1 MLSTKQRLLEVALR
15 LFGAQ
20 GYAATSVAQL
30 EQAAGMSP
38 GAGGL
43 YSHFRSKEALLRAA
57 LESVLTPA
65 DELVATLQP
74 GNGGPAPGDSTGSS
88 PVTAQL
94 EAMVRSG
101 LARLDHDRDYNRIL
115 VRDLRAVPELLQMSA
130 DREIRPVHDQL
141 AAFLSRPGFTL
152 PPGVEPQALAAV
164 LIGATTHFW
173 LMTDIFG
180 DHPAGVS
187 EESYISALVHLA
199 TALLAPQQVS
209 TPKETS

>member
-1 MLSTKQRLLEVALR
+1 MVSTKQQLLEAALR
-15 LFGAQ
+15 LFGTQ

-57 LESVLTPA
+57 LDSVLTPA
-65 DELVATLQP
+65 DELVATLEP
-74 GNGGPAPGDSTGSS
+74 GHDRAAPVESGTAP
-88 PVTAQL
+88 PVMAQL

-101 LARLDHDRDYNRIL
+101 LARLEHDQDFNRIL

-130 DREIRPVHDQL
+130 DREIRPFHDQL

-152 PPGVEPQALAAV
+152 PNAVDPQALAAV

-180 DHPAGVS
+180 EHPAGVS
-187 EESYISALVHLA
+187 DEAYISALVHLA
-199 TALLAPQQVS
+199 TALLAPQQLS
-209 TPKETS
+209 TPKETP

>member
-1 MLSTKQRLLEVALR
+1 MANTRELLLEAALR

-65 DELVATLQP
+65 DALVATLQP
-74 GNGGPAPGDSTGSS
+74 GNGGAVPADSTGST
-88 PVTAQL
+88 PITAQL
-94 EAMVRSG
+94 EAIVRAG

-141 AAFLSRPGFTL
+141 AAFLARPGFTL
-152 PPGVEPQALAAV
+152 PPGVDPQALAAV

-173 LMTDIFG
+173 LMRDIFG

-187 EESYISALVHLA
+187 EDDYISALVHLA
-199 TALLAPQQVS
+199 TGLMARQELSA
-209 TPKETS
+209 TK